1 MGSNFKHHVYL
12 VGIPVIL
19 FVGYLISLTCE
30 FLLPLLTFGLAGL
43 YLFVFAP
50 VQNKIAKSLFLLIFI
65 LNLLG
70 SIALYLNI

>member
-43 YLFVFAP
+43 YLFVFAKHNFQIISKLIKP
-50 VQNKIAKSLFLLIFI
+50 IEPLNNNAGISKIP
-65 LNLLG
+65 
-70 SIALYLNI
+70 